1 MNSEFFTTQS
11 MNAWLVQAAS
21 QPVPRKLFG
30 ECWCEGELSILF
42 SDTGL
47 GKSALAT
54 QIANGICTGQPIS
67 PEFAIEAAPQPV
79 LYFDFELTEMQLQ
92 KRYAVEQ
99 REGGCIAYAAHYP
112 FSDRLQRVAINCPS
126 QFIDAVKEWE
136 APMLRAIE
144 KEILTSDA
152 KIVVIDNISY
162 LTSEA
167 DKGKFALPLMHR
179 LNDLKKQHG
188 LAILVLAHTPK
199 LYFTHPLSLDD
210 LAGSKILSNF
220 ADSIFAL
227 GKSQQDA
234 NLRYL
239 KQLKARSTDL
249 IYRVDNVALLRFEK
263 EHNFLGFEFVSCGNE
278 YNHLAPQSSDQ
289 KALLIESVKRLSTQG
304 KTQRQI
310 AHELDIAV
318 GTVNKYLT
326 R

>member
-11 MNAWLVQAAS
+11 MNAWLEQAAS

-30 ECWCEGELSILF
+30 ECWCEAELSILF

-54 QIANGICTGQPIS
+54 QIANSACTGQSIS
-67 PEFAIEAAPQPV
+67 PEFPIEAAPQPV

-99 REGGCIAYAAHYP
+99 REGERMTYAAHYP
-112 FSDRLQRVAINCPS
+112 FSDKLQRVAIDRPS
-126 QFIDAVKEWE
+126 QFIDAIKEWE

-144 KEILTSDA
+144 KEILASDA

-167 DKGKFALPLMHR
+167 DKGKFALALMHR
-179 LNDLKKQHG
+179 LNDLKKQHE

-199 LYFTHPLSLDD
+199 LYFTRPLSLDD

-227 GKSQQDA
+227 GKSQQDQ

-249 IYRVDNVALLRFEK
+249 IYGVDNVAVLRFEK
-263 EHNFLGFEFVSCGNE
+263 EHNFLGFEFVGYSSE
-278 YNHLAPQSSDQ
+278 YDHLARQSSDQ
-289 KALLIESVKRLSTQG
+289 KAVLIESAKLLSAQG

-310 AHELDIAV
+310 ARDLGISA
-318 GTVNKYLT
+318 GAVNKYLKQ
-326 R
+326 